1 MCTSII
7 SNRKKTIVGWNL
19 DILDMEYRV
28 RTDKLGVYIEIN
40 DAKEGWMP
48 LFGANS
54 RGDFVGMP
62 TCWPFDKRSDP
73 VGGEKLQNDLYG
85 SDAKHKPREPKP
97 HQNVAI
103 AAAEKY
109 FVENGALLPLA
120 LPRMKAVHP
129 VVMAAGY
136 AGKIDGDANLK
147 SFWFDVAGSPNAE
160 SVKRL
165 IKLVPPERILYGS
178 DFPYVPSAALS
189 AGLSK
194 FKEELS
200 QDPELSRYKNAI
212 LYENAAKLLGLKNF
226 KSAKAEQKNEEK

>member
-1 MCTSII
+1 MDAV
-7 SNRKKTIVGWNL
+7 KKSVEPEKKEHYTFELADGL
-19 DILDMEYRV
+19 PLAMYEYTAETTRAV
-28 RTDKLGVYIEIN
+28 AL
-40 DAKEGWMP
+40 
-48 LFGANS
+48 LFAHNVPA
-54 RGDFVGMP
+54 RYPKIRFV
-62 TCWPFDKRSDP
+62 
-73 VGGEKLQNDLYG
+73 V
-85 SDAKHKPREPKP
+85 P
-97 HQNVAI
+97 HA
-103 AAAEKY
+103 
-109 FVENGALLPLA
+109 GALLPLA

-136 AGKIDGDANLK
+136 AGKIDWDANLK

-212 LYENAAKLLGLKNF
+212 LYENASKLFGLKNF